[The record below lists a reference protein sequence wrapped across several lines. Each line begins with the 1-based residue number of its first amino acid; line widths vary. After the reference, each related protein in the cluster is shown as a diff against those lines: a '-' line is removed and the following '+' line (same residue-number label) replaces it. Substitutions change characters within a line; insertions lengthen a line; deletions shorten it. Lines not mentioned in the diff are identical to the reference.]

1 MEGKNVVDD
10 DHLSTSIS
18 LSFVCLATIGI
29 GGIWN
34 EEGGHL
40 QNLIYFNY
48 VTRLSLT
55 RVSLSPP
62 IQLFVFLYQ
71 YRHGLY
77 LFSLLFVRRHL
88 RMFEIIIKK
97 ANTANRKWKRDER
110 SVRWWSWGRGHK
122 HITHNFHFFGK
133 MIFYLS
139 HSIPHIF
146 FDLFH
151 FIDRSLSYL
160 CHCH

>member
-1 MEGKNVVDD
+1 MEGKNVDD
-10 DHLSTSIS
+10 DHLSTSIF
-18 LSFVCLATIGI
+18 LSYIAFVCLATIRI

-77 LFSLLFVRRHL
+77 LFF
-88 RMFEIIIKK
+88 
-97 ANTANRKWKRDER
+97 
-110 SVRWWSWGRGHK
+110 SVVCSSSSSYVV
-122 HITHNFHFFGK
+122 
-133 MIFYLS
+133 YLK
-139 HSIPHIF
+139 
-146 FDLFH
+146 
-151 FIDRSLSYL
+151 
-160 CHCH
+160 